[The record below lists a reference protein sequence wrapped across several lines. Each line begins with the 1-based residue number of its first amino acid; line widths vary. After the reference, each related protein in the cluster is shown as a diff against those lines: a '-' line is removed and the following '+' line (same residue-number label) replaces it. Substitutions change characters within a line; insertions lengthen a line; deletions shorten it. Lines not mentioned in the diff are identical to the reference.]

1 MDNILNVVKELC
13 SYPSEREWFE
23 FKHNWFE
30 PEQLG
35 QYISALSNSAATE
48 GRSKAYFVW
57 GIDDTTHDIVGTDFD
72 PDCTV
77 KNEPLKHF
85 LSRGTFPP
93 SQTLEGFFA
102 GESVPVN
109 QKLSE
114 IFLQLH
120 ISEKTVRGV
129 PKVIEKYGRDA
140 YEFRE
145 NSIVVK
151 IPFRWVNV
159 LGEDNAP
166 EEVKLFKV
174 KDATTP
180 ETMLK
185 TTSKDTQEKILKL
198 IAENPRITRK
208 QMAEACGISLDGI
221 KWQIKQLKGKI
232 EFVGSSKT
240 GCWKILSETDNA
252 SSQKK

>member
-1 MDNILNVVKELC
+1 MNDILNIVKELG
-13 SYPSEREWFE
+13 SYPAEREWFE

-35 QYISALSNSAATE
+35 QYISALSNSAAME

-57 GIDDTTHDIVGTDFD
+57 GIDDRTHNIIGTDFD
-72 PDCTV
+72 PDCNV

-93 SQTLEGFFA
+93 EQTLEGFFA

-120 ISEKTVRGV
+120 ISEKTGRGV

-151 IPFRWVNV
+151 IPFRWVNT

-174 KDATTP
+174 KGETTP
-180 ETMLK
+180 K
-185 TTSKDTQEKILKL
+185 TNPKNTQEKILKL
-198 IAENPRITRK
+198 ITENPKITRK
-208 QMAEACGISLDGI
+208 QMAEACGISLAGI
-221 KWQIKQLKGKI
+221 KWQIMQMKGKI
-232 EFVGSSKT
+232 EFVGPRKT
-240 GCWKILSETDNA
+240 GYWKILQATDLDV
-252 SSQKK
+252 